1 MASRYS
7 GLGIPM
13 FLPALSFGGALFLA
27 GALLASITILFLL
40 DGWASAQQMRRNGL
54 VIRLLSASYWLA
66 AVPVMVGIVILAFAL
81 VLPLMFAA
89 LTGGG
94 WLGAVPGL

>member
-1 MASRYS
+1 
-7 GLGIPM
+7 
-13 FLPALSFGGALFLA
+13 
-27 GALLASITILFLL
+27 
-40 DGWASAQQMRRNGL
+40 MRRNGL